1 MPQVVYNPE
10 KTIKC
15 LSKKQNWQTTYLS
28 YFKYYKNNFIC
39 NDDEGSASL
48 SRKPIL
54 RCCFF
59 LYSNAET

>member
-48 SRKPIL
+48 SGKP
-54 RCCFF
+54 F
-59 LYSNAET
+59 